1 MACSSGK
8 KNKQSSLTGMGYSET
23 ESRCGIRVSIGGTTS
38 ITELEKFVSVWSSFK
53 KKT

>member
-1 MACSSGK
+1 MFEWEK
-8 KNKQSSLTGMGYSET
+8 KKQSFLTGMGFSET
-23 ESRCGIRVSIGGTTS
+23 ESNCGIRVSIGGTTS